1 MIQRQRKRDFD
12 LHGLFVKVKIW
23 AIELA
28 GTVVLLVWLFRAVMH
43 ELGVR

>member
-1 MIQRQRKRDFD
+1 MTQRQRKSDFD
-12 LHGLFVKVKIW
+12 LHGLFVKVKMW

-28 GTVVLLVWLFRAVMH
+28 ATVVFLVWLFRAVVH